1 MLLSSP
7 RTLLPK
13 LPLTLV
19 KPVRHMPFG
28 LQSLVLKR
36 VLKAAFKSALDQGDM
51 DFLKQ
56 RWLKI
61 EISDADINWFFSC
74 GPRNEILMQK
84 DAQTDVCIRGNLR
97 SFILLAA
104 QKEDPDTLFFQR
116 DLVIEGD
123 TDLGLEI
130 KNLMD
135 SLDLDDLPPELLF
148 AVRSAAE
155 YVTVFS

>member
-7 RTLLPK
+7 RSLLPK
-13 LPLTLV
+13 LPLSLIR
-19 KPVRHMPFG
+19 PVRYMPFG
-28 LQSLVLKR
+28 LQSLVLKK
-36 VLKAAFKSALDQGDM
+36 VLRKAFKSALEQGDIE
-51 DFLKQ
+51 FLKQ

-61 EISDADINWFFSC
+61 DITDAGIIWFFSC
-74 GPRNEILMQK
+74 GPGNEILMHK
-84 DAQTDVCIRGNLR
+84 NAQTDVCIRGNLN

-155 YVTVFS
+155 YVSVFN